1 MESEQSEGVQA
12 LKVMVV
18 DDDVVFLRYL
28 EAQLK
33 MIGYQTVTADSG
45 VAAWILIQA
54 EPPDLVLLDIF
65 MPGMGGLELCRKI
78 KGTPELKDIPV
89 VLLTMMGAKA
99 KDGGYQAGADDFLN
113 KPPHLLELKTRIRN
127 LLLLRQLRAV
137 QAQQPEELPEDG
149 LTGPAPR
156 ILVLDAQGL
165 PSSPL
170 ATHLTEE
177 GWAVQVVGS
186 QEQVLS
192 ILRHDQPDLLILE
205 QELTEGTGSGLVARL
220 RSEVATADQTILLIC
235 EPGALE
241 LQVGIWQS
249 EADEHLVKPF
259 EPSELKARVRSLLKR
274 SELRSRKDAQI
285 LSADQSPMEDSRG
298 GTYSR
303 AYFSASLKHTCAFA
317 ALVGRPVGLLAYRLS
332 IGALAAAG
340 RHRIPEIIKGHLE
353 TPEVLCRLAEGLYV
367 AILPCA
373 DLVELSSR
381 VEALKPL
388 LPPGQ
393 FATASGKGRIANSLV
408 KSIWDQFHTQDEAGQ
423 GRSTPG

>member
-1 MESEQSEGVQA
+1 MGSDPTDQVQD

-33 MIGYQTVTADSG
+33 MIGYQTVTVASG

-65 MPGMGGLELCRKI
+65 MPGMDGLELCRKI
-78 KGTPELKDIPV
+78 KATPGLQDIPV

-127 LLLLRQLRAV
+127 LLLLRQLRTAC
-137 QAQQPEELPEDG
+137 AQEPEDPTLDD
-149 LTGPAPR
+149 LTGARPR
-156 ILVLDAQGL
+156 ILILDPQGVLHTHMEGI
-165 PSSPL
+165 L
-170 ATHLTEE
+170 AEE
-177 GWAVQVVGS
+177 GWEVQGVAS
-186 QEQVLS
+186 QEHLLAR
-192 ILRHDQPDLLILE
+192 LRSDPPELLILD
-205 QELTEGTGSGLVARL
+205 QDLTEGTGSGLVSRI
-220 RSEVATADQTILLIC
+220 RSEVGTADQTILLTC
-235 EPGALE
+235 DPGALE

-259 EPSELKARVRSLLKR
+259 EPSELKARVRSLLHR
-274 SELRSRKDAQI
+274 SELRSRRDAQV
-285 LSADQSPMEDSRG
+285 LDSDPSDVEHLRG
-298 GTYSR
+298 GTFTRS
-303 AYFSASLKHTCAFA
+303 YFNASLKHFCAFA
-317 ALVGRPVGLLAYRLS
+317 TLVGRPVGLLAYRLP
-332 IGALAAAG
+332 AG
-340 RHRIPEIIKGHLE
+340 TAGGGTRVPEAIKSQLE
-353 TPEVLCRLAEGLYV
+353 PHDVLCRLAEGLYV

-373 DLVELSSR
+373 DLLELSRR

-388 LPPGQ
+388 LPAGQ

-408 KSIWDQFHTQDEAGQ
+408 KSIWDQFHGLDQAGQ
-423 GRSTPG
+423 G